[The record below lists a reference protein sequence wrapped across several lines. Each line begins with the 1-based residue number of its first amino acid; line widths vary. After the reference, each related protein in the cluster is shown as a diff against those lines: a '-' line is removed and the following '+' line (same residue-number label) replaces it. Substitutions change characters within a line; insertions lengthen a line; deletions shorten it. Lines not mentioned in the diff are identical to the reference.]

1 MLVETQMVTWR
12 EKDERKLSWVAPDKA
27 AKRVAEADLAQL
39 IQSLP
44 DWLDGPAKAV
54 SNSR

>member
-1 MLVETQMVTWR
+1 VETQKVTWR
-12 EKDERKLSWVAPDKA
+12 EKDERRLSWVAPDKA

-54 SNSR
+54 SNSC